1 MKYGIVIFV
10 SVAVAL
16 ALLAGACSSP
26 KPAAT
31 PQPTPA
37 AVSTQTP
44 KPEVKITPTA
54 VPAATASPTSIS
66 TPAPTQATIAPT
78 RAPAVT
84 SAPTP
89 AATTG
94 ENLGDVLGRAGGIA
108 SVKYDVLVTVTGKPA
123 MTQKVWV
130 KKSKMRTEVNM
141 LGQTSISLIDLDAK
155 TLYSYLPAQNMAIK
169 MDFNQAPQPATDTAK
184 SILDNQ
190 PVVIG
195 TETLDGKICLV
206 VQYTFK
212 EGTTKMWIWTKYGL
226 PIRSET
232 TTATGTMVM
241 EYQNID
247 FSDIPDSMFQLPAGV
262 QIQAMPSIPGLP
274 NMPVPPTSP

>member
-1 MKYGIVIFV
+1 MKHGIGIVV

-16 ALLAGACSSP
+16 ALLAVACSTP
-26 KPAAT
+26 KPSAT

-37 AVSTQTP
+37 AASTQTP
-44 KPEVKITPTA
+44 RPEVKTTPTA
-54 VPAATASPTSIS
+54 TPTTAPSP
-66 TPAPTQATIAPT
+66 QATIVPT
-78 RAPAVT
+78 PGPAVT
-84 SAPTP
+84 AAPTP

-94 ENLGDVLGRAGGIA
+94 EKLGDVLGRAGGIA
-108 SVKYDVLVTVTGKPA
+108 SVKYDIMVTFPGMPA
-123 MTQKVWV
+123 TTQKAWV
-130 KKSKMRTEVNM
+130 KKSKMRMEVIAQ
-141 LGQTSISLIDLDAK
+141 GQTAISLIDLDAK
-155 TLYSYLPAQNMAIK
+155 TMYSYMPAQNMAIK
-169 MDFNQAPQPATDTAK
+169 MDFSQAPQPATDTAK
-184 SILDNQ
+184 SVMDYQ

-212 EGTTKMWIWTKYGL
+212 EGTTKMWIWTNYGL

-232 TTATGTMVM
+232 TTAAGKMVI

-262 QIQAMPSIPGLP
+262 QITSLPSNPALP
-274 NMPVPPTSP
+274 NMPFPPTSP